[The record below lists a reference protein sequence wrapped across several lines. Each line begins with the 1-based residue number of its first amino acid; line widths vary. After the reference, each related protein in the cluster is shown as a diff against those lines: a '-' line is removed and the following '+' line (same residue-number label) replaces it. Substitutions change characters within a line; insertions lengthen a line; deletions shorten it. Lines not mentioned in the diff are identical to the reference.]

1 MNSDSYQSQPIRA
14 LSLLSAITMGN
25 ATIEDLAMELRK
37 HGLDLSS
44 LKFSEKTLQDSRI
57 VQRVPKIPFILNGI
71 MYDPKDITRFN
82 GQELH
87 FVPAPAGD
95 HLLVVDNRALI
106 KSWSRLARHEQNE
119 YRSYQ
124 RFGPGRQTPTPN
136 PYDYHNPTESSTGW
150 YYNLGP
156 FPGTSP
162 AGAICW
168 EDINA
173 KGSDLYVR
181 PNRGYK
187 DLTKKSMGIFGL
199 GGDWN
204 DEISSVT
211 MNKISMVRLY
221 EHINWQG
228 QTLDLFRDD
237 PDLSKY
243 GWNDRAS
250 GVAAYS

>member
-1 MNSDSYQSQPIRA
+1 MDSDSHQSQPTRA
-14 LSLLSAITMGN
+14 LSLLSAIIMGN

-44 LKFSEKTLQDSRI
+44 LKLWKKTVQDSSI

-82 GQELH
+82 GHELH
-87 FVPAPAGD
+87 FVPALAGD

-106 KSWSRLARHEQNE
+106 KSWLRLAYHEQNE

-124 RFGPGRQTPTPN
+124 RFGPGGPTPMPN
-136 PYDYHNPTESSTGW
+136 PYDPFNPNKPPTGYGW
-150 YYNLGP
+150 YYPHGGGT
-156 FPGTSP
+156 GTSP
-162 AGAICW
+162 AGAMCW

-173 KGSDLYVR
+173 KGSSLHVR

-187 DLTKKSMGIFGL
+187 NLTKKSMGIFGN
-199 GGDWN
+199 WN

-211 MNKISMVRLY
+211 MNQISQVTLY

-228 QTLDLFRDD
+228 QTLNLFRDD
-237 PDLSKY
+237 PDLRKY